1 MALWCPK
8 HTGVSVVASAFA
20 KSVTFRG
27 TLLGPF
33 CSFGAVWG
41 ADAKYSY
48 NTGDIIKS
56 SLHADIFR
64 VDYYMITRDFYNMKG
79 D

>member
-1 MALWCPK
+1 MRHCNKFLGMTAYK
-8 HTGVSVVASAFA
+8 HIDTQTTSHHSPYFPPGVSVVASAFA

-41 ADAKYSY
+41 ADAKC
-48 NTGDIIKS
+48 TVGS
-56 SLHADIFR
+56 SFGA
-64 VDYYMITRDFYNMKG
+64 
-79 D
+79 